1 MDRKQENK
9 ALCVTVGRSLWVRM
23 VMGAM
28 YAAASGAVLISGTPG
43 SVKAALVLFLVGSIL
58 SAWVGHRQG
67 RAGTIEVLGCHGDG
81 QWWMRQAGDQPIRV
95 CILPDTVVLPWLVL
109 LSMRCERGRY
119 HRLPLMADAVDA
131 DDLRR
136 LRVRLRAGV
145 ASASAVAPR
154 RRVVVILNRLTSRW
168 ARREGVDG
176 G

>member
-9 ALCVTVGRSLWVRM
+9 ALCVTVGRSLRLRM

-28 YAAASGAVLISGTPG
+28 YVAAAGAVLISGTPG
-43 SVKAALVLFLVGSIL
+43 FVKAGLLLLLVGSIL
-58 SAWVGHRQG
+58 IAWVGHRQV
-67 RAGTIEVLGCHGDG
+67 RAGTIQALGCDGDG
-81 QWWMRQAGDQPIRV
+81 QWWIRQAGDEQMSV
-95 CILPDTVVLPWLVL
+95 CMLPDTVVLPWLVL

-119 HRLPLMADAVDA
+119 HRLPLMADAMDA
-131 DDLRR
+131 NDLRR

-145 ASASAVAPR
+145 ASPSVVTSR
-154 RRVVVILNRLTSRW
+154 GRVVAILNRLTSRW